1 MNSTDFKHIEF
12 IRACIHFNE
21 SFSLIDINWKLEPGQ
36 VWAIMGPSGSGK
48 SALAAAMTGSGE
60 LTSGRLKGTVAN
72 AGIVSL
78 ESQAALI
85 ERERL
90 RDDSDITD
98 KVANGTPV
106 AEMLDEV
113 CIDPEL
119 QKRLIRL
126 FKLEVLLDRGF
137 RKLSTGETRKVLFT
151 RALTSKPDLLI
162 IDGPFEGLDAQ
173 TAPLINKTLYELSSE
188 LPMVLVINR
197 FDELPEFV
205 THIAFL
211 EKGRLKTTVETYDKT
226 ALDLLSQLLHLKT
239 TDIKIPN
246 AIPGATSPA
255 LNCDEPLVKI
265 RDASIRYTDNLV
277 FEHLNWRIEPGQH
290 WQLTG
295 PNGSGKTCLLNL
307 ITGDHPQCYSNDIF
321 VCGYQ
326 RGNGESIWDIKQHI
340 GYVSS
345 ALQWDYRV
353 SISCK
358 NVIIS
363 GFYDSIG
370 LYAKAT
376 DLQEE
381 IASQW
386 LQILGFQE
394 RAGQAFN
401 QFSYGDQRLLLI
413 ARAMVKHPHILILD
427 EPCFGLDDMNRQL
440 VLALVE
446 KICTGSETTVIYV
459 NHHAQDHIEGI
470 DNYLS
475 LADWQSSDD
484 RAHLSSSLTRRFS

>member
-1 MNSTDFKHIEF
+1 LSITDYDGIEF
-12 IRACIHFNE
+12 NGACIRFNE
-21 SFSLIDINWKLEPGQ
+21 SFSLIDINWRLEAGQ
-36 VWAIMGPSGSGK
+36 VWAIMGASGSGK
-48 SALAAAMTGSGE
+48 SALAAALTGSGDI
-60 LTSGRLKGTVAN
+60 TTGTLKGVIEN

-78 ESQAALI
+78 ESQLTLI
-85 ERERL
+85 KRERL

-98 KVANGTPV
+98 KVYDGTPV
-106 AEMLDEV
+106 REMLDEV
-113 CIDPEL
+113 AIDPGL
-119 QKRLIRL
+119 LARLTSL
-126 FKLEVLLDRGF
+126 FSLETLLDRGF
-137 RKLSTGETRKVLFT
+137 RKLSTGETRKLLIT
-151 RALTSKPDLLI
+151 RALTSKPELLI

-173 TAPLINKTLYELSSE
+173 TVPLINEVLQQISIE

-205 THIAFL
+205 THIALL
-211 EKGRLKTTVETYDKT
+211 EKGRLKTTLETRDQT

-239 TDIKIPN
+239 TDLKIPD
-246 AIPGATSPA
+246 AIPGETSPP
-255 LNCDEPLVKI
+255 LNSDEPLVNI
-265 RDASIRYTDNLV
+265 RDGSIRYTDNLV
-277 FEHLNWRIEPGQH
+277 FEHLDWRIEPGRH

-370 LYAKAT
+370 LYNKAT
-376 DLQEE
+376 DLQED
-381 IASQW
+381 AATQW
-386 LQILGFQE
+386 LQILGLQDRFRQP
-394 RAGQAFN
+394 FN
-401 QFSYGDQRLLLI
+401 QCSYGDQRLLLI
-413 ARAMVKHPHILILD
+413 ARAMVKHPHLLILD

-440 VLALVE
+440 VLALIE
-446 KICTGSETTVIYV
+446 KICAGSETTVIYV
-459 NHHAQDHIEGI
+459 NHHAQDLIDGI
-470 DNYLS
+470 DNH
-475 LADWQSSDD
+475 LA
-484 RAHLSSSLTRRFS
+484 LGGFSCSRS

>member
-1 MNSTDFKHIEF
+1 MSSAEYDGIEF
-12 IRACIHFNE
+12 NGACIRFNE

-36 VWAIMGPSGSGK
+36 VWAIMGASGSGK
-48 SALAAAMTGSGE
+48 SALAATLAGSGDI
-60 LTSGRLKGTVAN
+60 TSGTVKGIVEN

-98 KVANGTPV
+98 KVYDGTPV
-106 AEMLDEV
+106 REMLDEV
-113 CIDPEL
+113 SIDPGL
-119 QKRLIRL
+119 LARLTSL
-126 FKLEVLLDRGF
+126 FSLEILLDRGF
-137 RKLSTGETRKVLFT
+137 RKLSTGETRKLLIT
-151 RALTSKPDLLI
+151 RALTSKPELLI

-173 TAPLINKTLYELSSE
+173 TVPLISE
-188 LPMVLVINR
+188 VLQQVSIEIPMVLVINR

-205 THIAFL
+205 THVALL
-211 EKGRLKTTVETYDKT
+211 EKGRLKTTVETRNKP
-226 ALDLLSQLLHLKT
+226 ALDLLWQLLHLKT
-239 TDIKIPN
+239 TDIKIPD
-246 AIPGATSPA
+246 AIPGETSPP
-255 LNCDEPLVKI
+255 LNSDEPLVNI
-265 RDASIRYTDNLV
+265 RNGSIRYTDNLV

-307 ITGDHPQCYSNDIF
+307 ITGDHPQCYINDIF
-321 VCGYQ
+321 VCGFK
-326 RGNGESIWDIKQHI
+326 RGSGESIWDIKQHI

-370 LYAKAT
+370 LYNKAT

-381 IASQW
+381 IAIQW
-386 LQILGFQE
+386 LQILGLQD
-394 RAGQAFN
+394 RAGQPFN
-401 QFSYGDQRLLLI
+401 QCSYGDQRLLLI
-413 ARAMVKHPHILILD
+413 ARAVVKHPHLLILD

-440 VLALVE
+440 VLALIE
-446 KICTGSETTVIYV
+446 KICARSETTVIYV
-459 NHHAQDHIEGI
+459 NHHAQDQIEGI
-470 DNYLS
+470 ENYLA
-475 LADWQSSDD
+475 LGE
-484 RAHLSSSLTRRFS
+484 T